1 MKLVGT
7 SKFRVKPPTFSCDKN
22 ISDQVEPPLPNR
34 SFNWLI
40 CGPPGAGKS
49 SLLINLLTSKT
60 AYHKAFDHIHLII
73 PPHSLAS
80 MTNKAIKDH
89 DKVYDELDYETLAG
103 IYTKLEEAADDGE
116 RSLIVIDDQAA
127 AMKSKEI
134 QDLLKRIIYNRRHLK
149 TSILTAVQ
157 SYITVPLAIRKSVD
171 YLTMFHFSNLKE
183 FRALQDELVFLP
195 PDKFDELVRFV
206 FDKPHSELF
215 VDILGNKFYKDFNLI
230 DIS

>member
-7 SKFRVKPPTFSCDKN
+7 SKFRVKPPAFSCDTN
-22 ISDQVEPPLPNR
+22 ISDQVEHPLPNK
-34 SFNWLI
+34 SFN
-40 CGPPGAGKS
+40 C
-49 SLLINLLTSKT
+49 
-60 AYHKAFDHIHLII
+60 
-73 PPHSLAS
+73 LAS
-80 MTNKAIKDH
+80 MTNKAIKNH

-103 IYTKLEEAADDGE
+103 IYAKLEEAADDGE

-127 AMKSKEI
+127 AM
-134 QDLLKRIIYNRRHLK
+134 N
-149 TSILTAVQ
+149 
-157 SYITVPLAIRKSVD
+157 YITVPLAIRKSVD

-230 DIS
+230 DLD